1 MRHVRGAFSIGK
13 FNKSKVYSLALPL
26 WKRNLYVVWFGSFA
40 TAAGMSQIIPFLPLY
55 IEKLGITETSAIES
69 WSGLIFGATFLV
81 SAFVSPLWGRL
92 ADKYGRKPM
101 LLRASLGMCLIVFLM
116 AFTQN
121 VYQLFGLRL
130 IMGVVSGYIPASIIL
145 VATQTPKSHS
155 GWALG
160 MLSTG
165 GISGSLIGPL
175 VGGVLSEYMGMRL
188 VFIDTSVL
196 LLCAFLASL
205 FFVKEKVVVSQKK
218 QPSIK
223 QVWAMTPHV
232 GLFLAM
238 FITTF
243 MVQLANMSIQ
253 PIITVYVKLLSPGAA
268 HLELMS
274 GVVVAAAGLASVIA
288 APILGRLSDRIGP
301 RRILLY
307 ALLFTGVIFIPQAFV
322 TNAWQLTVL
331 RFMLGLATA
340 GILPSI
346 NTIVKKMAPEAITG
360 QLFGYNQSAQF
371 LGTLGG
377 SLLGGHMAAVYG
389 IKYVFFST
397 SLLLFINAG
406 WVVASEML
414 VKKRERKIEAA
425 RSGLR

>member
-1 MRHVRGAFSIGK
+1 
-13 FNKSKVYSLALPL
+13 
-26 WKRNLYVVWFGSFA
+26 
-40 TAAGMSQIIPFLPLY
+40 MSQIIPFLPLY
-55 IEKLGITETSAIES
+55 IEKLGVTDTAEIES
-69 WSGLIFGATFLV
+69 WAGLIFGATFFV
-81 SAFVSPLWGRL
+81 SALVSPLWGRL

-101 LLRASLGMCLIVFLM
+101 LLRASLGMCLVVFLM
-116 AFTQN
+116 SFAQN

-130 IMGVVSGYIPASIIL
+130 IMGLVSGYIPASIIL
-145 VATQTPKSHS
+145 VATQTPKTHS

-165 GISGSLIGPL
+165 GISGSLVGPL
-175 VGGVLSEYMGMRL
+175 VGGLLSEYMGMRL

-196 LLCAFLASL
+196 LFGAFLASYFL
-205 FFVKEKVVVSQKK
+205 VKEKVVVSEKK
-218 QPSIK
+218 APSIK
-223 QVWAMTPHV
+223 QVCAMTPHV
-232 GLFLAM
+232 GLFFAM

-253 PIITVYVKLLSPGAA
+253 PIITIYVKILSPGSA

-274 GVVVAAAGLASVIA
+274 GIVVAAAGLASVIA
-288 APILGRLSDRIGP
+288 APFLGKLSDRIGP
-301 RRILLY
+301 RRVLLY

-331 RFMLGLATA
+331 RFLLGLATA

-346 NTIVKKMAPEAITG
+346 NTIVKKMAPSQITG

-377 SLLGGHMAAVYG
+377 SLLGGHMAAAFG

-397 SLLLFINAG
+397 SMLLFINAG
-406 WVVASEML
+406 WVVASELL

-425 RSGLR
+425 RSMLR

>member
-1 MRHVRGAFSIGK
+1 MT
-13 FNKSKVYSLALPL
+13 LPL
-26 WKRNLYVVWFGSFA
+26 WKKNLYVVWFGSFA

-55 IEKLGITETSAIES
+55 IEKLGITDTAQIES
-69 WSGLIFGATFLV
+69 WAGLVFGGTFLV
-81 SAFVSPLWGRL
+81 SAIVSPLWGRL

-101 LLRASLGMCLIVFLM
+101 LLRASLGMSLIILAM
-116 AFTQN
+116 AFAQN

-130 IMGVVSGYIPASIIL
+130 IMGIVSGYIPASIIL
-145 VATQTPKSHS
+145 VATQTPKTHS

-165 GISGSLIGPL
+165 GISGSLVGPL
-175 VGGVLSEYMGMRL
+175 IGGMLAEYMGMRF
-188 VFIDTSVL
+188 VFIDTSIL
-196 LLCAFLASL
+196 LLCAFLASY
-205 FFVKEKVVVSQKK
+205 FFVNEKVVVTKK
-218 QPSIK
+218 KAPSLK
-223 QVWAMTPHV
+223 QVWEMTPHV

-238 FITTF
+238 FLTTF

-253 PIITVYVKLLSPGAA
+253 PIITVYVKMLSQSSA

-274 GVVVAAAGLASVIA
+274 GIVVAAAGLASVLS
-288 APILGRLSDRIGP
+288 APFLGKLSDKIGP
-301 RRILLY
+301 RRILIYSLI
-307 ALLFTGVIFIPQAFV
+307 FTGVVFIPQAFV

-340 GILPSI
+340 GILPAI
-346 NTIVKKMAPEAITG
+346 NTIVKKMAPASITG

-377 SLLGGHMAAVYG
+377 SLLGAHVAATFG
-389 IKYVFFST
+389 IHYVFFST
-397 SLLLFINAG
+397 SLLLFLNAG
-406 WVVASEML
+406 WVVASEIL

>member
-1 MRHVRGAFSIGK
+1 M
-13 FNKSKVYSLALPL
+13 
-26 WKRNLYVVWFGSFA
+26 YVVWFGSFA

-55 IEKLGITETSAIES
+55 IEKLGVTDTAEIEN
-69 WSGLIFGATFLV
+69 WAGLIFGATFFV
-81 SAFVSPLWGRL
+81 SAIVSPFWGRL

-101 LLRASLGMCLIVFLM
+101 LLRASLGMCAVVFLM
-116 AFTQN
+116 AFAQN

-130 IMGVVSGYIPASIIL
+130 VMGVVSGYIPASIIL
-145 VATQTPKSHS
+145 VATQTPKTHS

-175 VGGVLSEYMGMRL
+175 VGGVLAEYMGMRF

-196 LLCAFLASL
+196 LFCAFLASYFL
-205 FFVKEKVVVSQKK
+205 VNEKVTVTKK
-218 QPSIK
+218 KAPSLK
-223 QVWAMTPHV
+223 QVWTMTPHI
-232 GLFLAM
+232 GLFVAM
-238 FITTF
+238 FVTTF

-253 PIITVYVKLLSPGAA
+253 PIITVYVKLLSPGSA
-268 HLELMS
+268 HLELIS
-274 GVVVAAAGLASVIA
+274 GVVVAAAGLASVLS
-288 APILGRLSDRIGP
+288 APLLGKLSDRIGP
-301 RRILLY
+301 RRVLLY
-307 ALLFTGVIFIPQAFV
+307 ALLFTGILFIPQAFV

-346 NTIVKKMAPEAITG
+346 NTIVKKMAPAAITG

-371 LGTLGG
+371 LGTMGG
-377 SLLGGHMAAVYG
+377 SLLGGHMAAAFG

-406 WVVASEML
+406 WVVASELM
-414 VKKRERKIEAA
+414 VKRRERKIEAA
-425 RSGLR
+425 RSALR

>member
-1 MRHVRGAFSIGK
+1 M
-13 FNKSKVYSLALPL
+13 
-26 WKRNLYVVWFGSFA
+26 VWFGSFA

-55 IEKLGITETSAIES
+55 IEKLGVTDTAEIEN
-69 WSGLIFGATFLV
+69 WAGLIFGATFFV
-81 SAFVSPLWGRL
+81 SAIVSPFWGRL

-101 LLRASLGMCLIVFLM
+101 LLRASLGMCAVVFLM
-116 AFTQN
+116 AFAQN

-130 IMGVVSGYIPASIIL
+130 VMGVVSGYIPASIIL
-145 VATQTPKSHS
+145 VATQTPKTHS

-175 VGGVLSEYMGMRL
+175 VGGVLAEYMGMRF

-196 LLCAFLASL
+196 LFCAFLASYFL
-205 FFVKEKVVVSQKK
+205 VNEKVTVTKK
-218 QPSIK
+218 KAPSLK
-223 QVWAMTPHV
+223 QVWTMTPHI
-232 GLFLAM
+232 GLFVAM
-238 FITTF
+238 FVTTF

-253 PIITVYVKLLSPGAA
+253 PIITVYVKLLSPGSA
-268 HLELMS
+268 HLELIS
-274 GVVVAAAGLASVIA
+274 GVVVAAAGLASVLS
-288 APILGRLSDRIGP
+288 APLLGKLSDRIGP
-301 RRILLY
+301 RRVLLY
-307 ALLFTGVIFIPQAFV
+307 ALLFTGILFIPQAFV

-346 NTIVKKMAPEAITG
+346 NTIVKKMAPAAITG

-371 LGTLGG
+371 LGTMGG
-377 SLLGGHMAAVYG
+377 SLLGGHMAAAFG

-406 WVVASEML
+406 WVVASELM
-414 VKKRERKIEAA
+414 VKRRERKIEAA
-425 RSGLR
+425 RSALR

>member
-1 MRHVRGAFSIGK
+1 M
-13 FNKSKVYSLALPL
+13 PL
-26 WKRNLYVVWFGSFA
+26 WKKNLYVVWFGSFA

-55 IEKLGITETSAIES
+55 IEKLGVTDTAEIEN
-69 WSGLIFGATFLV
+69 WAGLIFGATFFV
-81 SAFVSPLWGRL
+81 SAIVSPFWGRL

-101 LLRASLGMCLIVFLM
+101 LLRASLGMCAVVFLM
-116 AFTQN
+116 AFAQN

-130 IMGVVSGYIPASIIL
+130 VMGVVSGYIPASIIL
-145 VATQTPKSHS
+145 VATQTPKTHS

-175 VGGVLSEYMGMRL
+175 VGGVLAEYMGMRF

-196 LLCAFLASL
+196 LFCAFLASYFL
-205 FFVKEKVVVSQKK
+205 VNEKVTVTKK
-218 QPSIK
+218 KAPSLK
-223 QVWAMTPHV
+223 QVWTMTPHI
-232 GLFLAM
+232 GLFVAM
-238 FITTF
+238 FVTTF

-253 PIITVYVKLLSPGAA
+253 PIITVYVKLLSPGSA
-268 HLELMS
+268 HLELIS
-274 GVVVAAAGLASVIA
+274 GVVVAAAGLASVLS
-288 APILGRLSDRIGP
+288 APLLGKLSDRIGP
-301 RRILLY
+301 RRVLLY
-307 ALLFTGVIFIPQAFV
+307 ALLFTGILFIPQAFV

-346 NTIVKKMAPEAITG
+346 NTIVKKMAPAAITG

-371 LGTLGG
+371 LGTMGG
-377 SLLGGHMAAVYG
+377 SLLGGHMAAAFG

-406 WVVASEML
+406 WVVASELM
-414 VKKRERKIEAA
+414 VKRRERKIEAA
-425 RSGLR
+425 RSALR